1 MSNNNNNPMVNHA
14 IRIYTNGD
22 NKYLEHD
29 SVLVVMETEIMRL
42 ILRVAIFTPLGKI

>member
-14 IRIYTNGD
+14 IGIYTNSD